1 MSLTRP
7 KSAGARK
14 TAYNALDAI
23 EPNVRHL
30 TGLVAALRI
39 LGEAGDSIEPTAI
52 SALARCASETLDEI
66 ERDWRSAIDILRRG

>member
-7 KSAGARK
+7 KWAGATE
-14 TAYNALDAI
+14 TAYDALDDV

-39 LGEAGDSIEPTAI
+39 LGEAGDSIEQTAI
-52 SALARCASETLDEI
+52 SALARCASAALDEI
-66 ERDWRSAIDILRRG
+66 ERDWRSAIKILRRG